1 MLYQIHYA
9 PRAAKTLWAIP
20 ILREVIMKKAYR
32 TIVGIA
38 LPILFSAC
46 LSFAQSTAASNT
58 LTISGDIPAPLTLKL
73 EDIAAMPHESA
84 TVTEEDGSKI
94 VYEGVPL
101 RDILLKAGAPLG
113 KQLRGKNLASYVLA
127 KAHDGYQVLFSVGEL
142 DPSFGNT
149 SILVADK
156 RDGKS
161 LFEYQGPLR
170 LVCANDKAGA
180 RSVRMLENIE
190 VVRLRK

>member
-1 MLYQIHYA
+1 M
-9 PRAAKTLWAIP
+9 KTTH
-20 ILREVIMKKAYR
+20 R
-32 TIVGIA
+32 TTFAIA

-46 LSFAQSTAASNT
+46 LSFAQTTAATNT
-58 LTISGDIPAPLTLKL
+58 LVISGDIPATITLKV

-84 TVTEEDGSKI
+84 TVTEEDGSKV

-101 RDILLKAGAPLG
+101 RDILTKAGATLG

-142 DPSFGNT
+142 DQSFGNT
-149 SILVADK
+149 SILIADK
-156 RDGKS
+156 RDGKP

-170 LVCANDKAGA
+170 LVCASDKAGA

-190 VVRLRK
+190 